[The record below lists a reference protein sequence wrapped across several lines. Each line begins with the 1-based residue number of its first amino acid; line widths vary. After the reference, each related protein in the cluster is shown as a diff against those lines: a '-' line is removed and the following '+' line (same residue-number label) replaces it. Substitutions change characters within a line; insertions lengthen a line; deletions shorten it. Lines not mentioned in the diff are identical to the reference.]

1 MDPPLDSG
9 VPAVTGRGD
18 APMHEQGGVTP
29 QVVPYGSSVYWG
41 DAMSPAMRLLPT
53 GSAGWGPRQGVGRP
67 SPVPPPQS
75 TISR

>member
-1 MDPPLDSG
+1 
-9 VPAVTGRGD
+9 
-18 APMHEQGGVTP
+18 MHEQGGVTP

-41 DAMSPAMRLLPT
+41 DAMSLAMRLLPT
-53 GSAGWGPRQGVGRP
+53 GSAGWAPDRASGAP